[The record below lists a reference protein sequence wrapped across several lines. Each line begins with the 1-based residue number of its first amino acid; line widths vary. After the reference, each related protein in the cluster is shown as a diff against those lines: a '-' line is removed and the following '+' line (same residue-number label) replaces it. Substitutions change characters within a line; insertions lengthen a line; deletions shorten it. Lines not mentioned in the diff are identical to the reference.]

1 MKINKQI
8 AKHTLTT
15 TTTNCMQTIS
25 HKLQTNKNIVIIK
38 LWILSN
44 RTKKTPTK
52 LLLLF
57 AVFCLFGRVLL
68 GFFIESRAGF
78 TRNNNE
84 KRKKN
89 ELRKQERSMSWEE
102 AAEVEIYFRFLLRF
116 IKKEIWN
123 VSIEWLKKIHQIF
136 GLLIEIKKNKK

>member
-44 RTKKTPTK
+44 RTKKTTK
-52 LLLLF
+52 LLLLY
-57 AVFCLFGRVLL
+57 AVFCLFRRVFL

-89 ELRKQERSMSWEE
+89 ELRKQERSTSWEE
-102 AAEVEIYFRFLLRF
+102 VAEVEIYFRFLLRF